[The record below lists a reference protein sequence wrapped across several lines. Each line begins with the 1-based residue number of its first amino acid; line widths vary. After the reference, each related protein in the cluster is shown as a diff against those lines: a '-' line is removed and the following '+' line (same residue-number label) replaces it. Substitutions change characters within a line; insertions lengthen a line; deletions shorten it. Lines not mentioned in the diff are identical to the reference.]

1 MRLNRP
7 TETNSIPM
15 NRDHLFKNL
24 LMRMTLLPAA
34 LLLLISPSLQA
45 EIFNEFLQREF
56 PEYSQATVEEPVVTD
71 EVNPDPWEN
80 FNRKMYR
87 FNDSLDRA
95 FLKPAAETITN
106 TMPEPVN
113 MGVSNF
119 FANLD
124 DITTGFNNLFQ
135 GKFVHAL
142 SDTGRVVVNSTLGVA
157 GLFDVASRM
166 HLEKHNED
174 FGQTLGK
181 WGVEPGPYLVLPFLG
196 PASVRDRVGYT
207 VDFVF
212 DLATYL
218 TDEDGVRWVL
228 FGAEIL
234 EDRAALLD
242 ATDLLDTAALDPYA
256 FQRDAYLQK
265 REYDVNDGEL
275 EDDF

>member
-1 MRLNRP
+1 MR
-7 TETNSIPM
+7 I
-15 NRDHLFKNL
+15 
-24 LMRMTLLPAA
+24 TLLPAA
-34 LLLLISPSLQA
+34 LLLLVSQSLHA
-45 EIFNEFLQREF
+45 EIFNEFLQREH
-56 PEYSQATVEEPVVTD
+56 PEYAQATEEEPID
-71 EVNPDPWEN
+71 AEEADPDPWEN
-80 FNRKMYR
+80 FNRRMYR
-87 FNDSLDRA
+87 FNDALDRA
-95 FLKPAAETITN
+95 FLKPATETIVN

-113 MGVSNF
+113 MGVTNF

-124 DITTGFNNLFQ
+124 DITTGFNNLMQ
-135 GKFVHAL
+135 GKFVYAL

-196 PASVRDRVGYT
+196 PATVRDRVGYT

-218 TDEDGVRWVL
+218 TDEEGVRWFL

-234 EDRAALLD
+234 EDRAALLE
-242 ATDLLDTAALDPYA
+242 ASDLLDTAALDPYA

>member
-1 MRLNRP
+1 MY
-7 TETNSIPM
+7 
-15 NRDHLFKNL
+15 RDQQSASL

-34 LLLLISPSLQA
+34 LLLLVSPSLHA
-45 EIFNEFLQREF
+45 EIFNEFLQREHPEF
-56 PEYSQATVEEPVVTD
+56 PLQTEEEPLSAD
-71 EVNPDPWEN
+71 ERDPDPWEN

-87 FNDSLDRA
+87 FNDSFDRA

-124 DITTGFNNLFQ
+124 DVGTSINNLLQ
-135 GKFVHAL
+135 GKLIYAL
-142 SDTGRVVVNSTLGVA
+142 SDTGRVLVNSTLGVA

-166 HLEKHNED
+166 NLEKHYED

-196 PASVRDRVGYT
+196 PASVRDRVGFT
-207 VDFVF
+207 VDLVF
-212 DLATYL
+212 DLATHY
-218 TDEDGVRWVL
+218 TDDEGVRWVL
-228 FGAEIL
+228 LGAGIL

>member
-1 MRLNRP
+1 MR
-7 TETNSIPM
+7 I
-15 NRDHLFKNL
+15 K
-24 LMRMTLLPAA
+24 LLPAVF
-34 LLLLISPSLQA
+34 LLLASQSLHA
-45 EIFNEFLQREF
+45 EIFNEFLQKEYPEFQRET
-56 PEYSQATVEEPVVTD
+56 AEESLSAE

-80 FNRKMYR
+80 FNRRMYR

-124 DITTGFNNLFQ
+124 DITTGFNNLLQ
-135 GKFVHAL
+135 GKFVYAA
-142 SDTGRVVVNSTLGVA
+142 SDAGRVVVNSTLGVG
-157 GLFDVASRM
+157 GLFDVASLM

-196 PASVRDRVGYT
+196 PATVRDRVGYT

>member
-1 MRLNRP
+1 MRK
-7 TETNSIPM
+7 TI
-15 NRDHLFKNL
+15 
-24 LMRMTLLPAA
+24 LPAA
-34 LLLLISPSLQA
+34 FLLLVSQSLHA
-45 EIFNEFLQREF
+45 EIYNEFLQREYPGAF
-56 PEYSQATVEEPVVTD
+56 QEPPEEPGLAEEKD
-71 EVNPDPWEN
+71 PDPWEN
-80 FNRKMYR
+80 FNRRMYR

-113 MGVSNF
+113 QGVSNF
-119 FANLD
+119 FGNLD
-124 DITTGFNNLFQ
+124 DITTGINNLLQ
-135 GKFVHAL
+135 GKFRYAL
-142 SDTGRVVVNSTLGVA
+142 SDTGRVVVNSTLGVG
-157 GLFDVASRM
+157 GLFDIASRM

-174 FGQTLGK
+174 FGQTLGT

-265 REYDVNDGEL
+265 REYDVHDGEQ

>member
-1 MRLNRP
+1 MKMTRLP
-7 TETNSIPM
+7 VV
-15 NRDHLFKNL
+15 
-24 LMRMTLLPAA
+24 
-34 LLLLISPSLQA
+34 LLLLVSQSLHA
-45 EIFNEFLQREF
+45 EIYNEFLQREYPEF
-56 PEYSQATVEEPVVTD
+56 PLDTQEELLPD
-71 EVNPDPWEN
+71 AEVNPDPWED

-87 FNDSLDRA
+87 FNDALDRA
-95 FLKPAAETITN
+95 LLKPAAETITN

-124 DITTGFNNLFQ
+124 DVGTSINNLLQ
-135 GKFVHAL
+135 GKFVYAL
-142 SDTGRVVVNSTLGVA
+142 SDAGRVVVNSTLGVA

-207 VDFVF
+207 VDLVF
-212 DLATYL
+212 DLATYY
-218 TDEDGVRWVL
+218 TDDDGVRWVL
-228 FGAEIL
+228 LGAGIL

-265 REYDVNDGEL
+265 REYDVNDGEQD
-275 EDDF
+275 DDF

>member
-1 MRLNRP
+1 MY
-7 TETNSIPM
+7 
-15 NRDHLFKNL
+15 RDKQSASL

-34 LLLLISPSLQA
+34 LLLLLVSPSLHA
-45 EIFNEFLQREF
+45 EIFNEFLQREYPAF
-56 PEYSQATVEEPVVTD
+56 PLETDDEPLSAGEAD
-71 EVNPDPWEN
+71 PDPWEN

-95 FLKPAAETITN
+95 LLKPAAETITN
-106 TMPEPVN
+106 IMPEPVN
-113 MGVSNF
+113 LGVSNF

-124 DITTGFNNLFQ
+124 DVGTSINNLLQ
-135 GKFVHAL
+135 GKLIYAL
-142 SDTGRVVVNSTLGVA
+142 SDTGRVLVNTTLGVG

-166 HLEKHNED
+166 NLEKHYED

-207 VDFVF
+207 VDLVF
-212 DLATYL
+212 DLATYY
-218 TDEDGVRWVL
+218 TDDEGVRWVL
-228 FGAEIL
+228 LGAGIL

-265 REYDVNDGEL
+265 REYDVMDGEL